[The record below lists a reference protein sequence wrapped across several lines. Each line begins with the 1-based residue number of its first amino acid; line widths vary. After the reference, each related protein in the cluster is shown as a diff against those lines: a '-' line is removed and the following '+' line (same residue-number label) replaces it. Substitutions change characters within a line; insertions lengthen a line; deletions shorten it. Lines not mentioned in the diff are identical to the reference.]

1 MKSPVDH
8 CPSLLRALPL
18 DGGLTARRRI
28 SIQHL
33 AALCLMLVLCLVP
46 VCEGRGQQT
55 AGQWIESLR
64 LMDIPLDDPA
74 DRQPPAVVQLT
85 FVPGSTTP
93 TPSTVKTLNALAS
106 ALTSPGYYRHYFEI
120 AWYVDPN
127 QKPAAPGQALAPR
140 RAATLYELLQ
150 AKPGISPWRVMLRQ
164 SRKRPDGLNAEIEP
178 DSLTIIVNNL
188 GL

>member
-1 MKSPVDH
+1 MEI
-8 CPSLLRALPL
+8 PS
-18 DGGLTARRRI
+18 
-28 SIQHL
+28 
-33 AALCLMLVLCLVP
+33 
-46 VCEGRGQQT
+46 
-55 AGQWIESLR
+55 
-64 LMDIPLDDPA
+64 DDPTS
-74 DRQPPAVVQLT
+74 RQPPAAVQLT
-85 FVPGSTTP
+85 FVPGTTTP
-93 TPSTVKTLNALAS
+93 TPTTVKTLNALAS

-127 QKPAAPGQALAPR
+127 QKPTVPAQALAPR

-178 DSLTIIVNNL
+178 DSLTIVVSNL